1 MCVKWQWE
9 TFISTHLYFENLFSK
24 MLCRYKSLSA
34 QCQQQLKN
42 NIFKFKTIFSV
53 IRLYVHFMYT
63 CESVGC
69 SIFGLFFAHR
79 YWLWPHH
86 LHHCLYLGC
95 CILNK
100 HCLLNSFI
108 VPYSYYRSIRAII
121 ISCRICDVITYM
133 LTSSGSGQ
141 EPPIV
146 ASSYRTPI
154 PCVLTSHM

>member
-1 MCVKWQWE
+1 
-9 TFISTHLYFENLFSK
+9 
-24 MLCRYKSLSA
+24 
-34 QCQQQLKN
+34 
-42 NIFKFKTIFSV
+42 
-53 IRLYVHFMYT
+53 MYT

-69 SIFGLFFAHR
+69 SIFGMFFAHR

-100 HCLLNSFI
+100 QFQFHIHIAVSA
-108 VPYSYYRSIRAII
+108 SI

-146 ASSYRTPI
+146 ASSYRTVMSKPSLSTI
-154 PCVLTSHM
+154 LRTQYLNNMLGLHPACCVQTSHKSKICKFQYLGTFYEASAIAFHK